1 MLDYLIYII
10 LYYCSCLE
18 KEVGELVVFNI
29 INLLMVEIKVVLKV
43 LLENLNKRYVFLILE
58 LLIRSNLN
66 NKLYVFFVILIF
78 FYLIFEIFVKRW
90 WIDFLINCS
99 KY

>member
-18 KEVGELVVFNI
+18 KEVGKLVVFNI

>member
-1 MLDYLIYII
+1 M
-10 LYYCSCLE
+10 
-18 KEVGELVVFNI
+18 VVFNI